1 MGALPGLGWAY
12 QWGRA
17 AVAAGAGD
25 TWHGAGTRPDCR
37 PVPGCTKPAGIGL
50 DVPSLVFLYRQSL
63 FAPFH

>member
-37 PVPGCTKPAGIGL
+37 LCQAAR
-50 DVPSLVFLYRQSL
+50 SLQVSGWMYLL
-63 FAPFH
+63 